1 MKAAP
6 SYIAAAIFL
15 LTSCSTANAMK
26 VTSCRT
32 ISSWGEF
39 TEALDTPDESGNVVN
54 FCPFD
59 ITHNG
64 DEGDGYDVTKDY
76 LRVSCDKKTGTA
88 GDAVEQENANAWG
101 RQRKMAYSDEPISG
115 EDPPKCIIRG
125 TARHLN
131 VHSKAMTM
139 IGFDMYGS
147 ANSAIRIEAGASM
160 TTLTEMAFVENEG
173 SGALSIATGA
183 TKTTVLHC
191 EFTSNEA
198 QGGAIQ
204 TDVDGADLMVY
215 RSYFHTN
222 SAPENSKG
230 GAIFANTAFT
240 VSRSEFLA
248 NTVAN
253 AHGPAI
259 YDADGTACDGG
270 ENIACLNT
278 DLANTNEDCDGI
290 FNNPSAICHEFDSA
304 CTFPSV
310 TPTSSPTAK
319 PTPSPTVSPIAK
331 PSASP
336 TDKPTR
342 NPTKSPTKG
351 PTRSPTHVP
360 SASPSVSQSPTASP
374 TDVPTN
380 RPTVHP
386 SGSPSCAPSFTPSM
400 VPTGPTPSPTGPNI
414 STPIAV
420 TPQFP
425 VAPPP
430 NNNSNGG
437 KGSSGKGGT
446 KSPSYAGKGSSGS
459 WNAKPHVN
467 HSHPNGGK
475 GGSSSSSG
483 GGGGV
488 PTGAATTPSYG
499 GGAGDGKG
507 SSGKGDGVPTGTAT
521 TPSYGAGKGNS
532 GKGSTSSDATV
543 GGQQVVPGSVTNDSG
558 DARRRKHRHRVRNLE
573 QDYPDPE
580 AYKHSTGYGKGT
592 AASNGGKGTGN
603 SNGGGGPDV
612 PGQGMDKCSEI
623 AGPQFPTQRQLQL
636 QKQKRT
642 KVLKGGYNGRS
653 ALKSRRSIR
662 AY

>member
-1 MKAAP
+1 MKAA
-6 SYIAAAIFL
+6 SSHIRLGAAAAL
-15 LTSCSTANAMK
+15 LLISCSTANAMK

-32 ISSWGEF
+32 ISSWEEF

-64 DEGDGYDVTKDY
+64 DEDDGYDVTTDY

-88 GDAVEQENANAWG
+88 GDAVEQVTANAWG
-101 RQRKMAYSDEPISG
+101 RRKMAFSNEPISG

-131 VHSKAMTM
+131 VNSKAMTM

-173 SGALSIATGA
+173 SGALSIASGA

-198 QGGAIQ
+198 AEGGGGGAIQ

-222 SAPENSKG
+222 SAPESSKG

-248 NTVAN
+248 NTVADAN
-253 AHGPAI
+253 GPAI

-278 DLANTNEDCDGI
+278 DLVTNEDCDGI
-290 FNNPSAICHEFDSA
+290 YSDPTAICYAFDSA
-304 CTFPSV
+304 CEFPSV
-310 TPTSSPTAK
+310 TPTVSPTAK
-319 PTPSPTVSPIAK
+319 PTASPSFSPLAKPSAAPSGGPTPNPSPSPSYAPTASPTLK

-336 TDKPTR
+336 
-342 NPTKSPTKG
+342 SI
-351 PTRSPTHVP
+351 
-360 SASPSVSQSPTASP
+360 SQLPTASP
-374 TDVPTN
+374 SANPSHTPTA
-380 RPTVHP
+380 RP

-400 VPTGPTPSPTGPNI
+400 VPTGPTPSPTADLDI
-414 STPIAV
+414 SPPQLV

-425 VAPPP
+425 VAAPSP
-430 NNNSNGG
+430 NSGGNNKGKGNSGKGGTRSPSYGKGSGGKGYSWSAQPHVNHQHPNDDKGKGSGSSSTGGTSSPAVSGGNGGVPAGTATTPSGG
-437 KGSSGKGGT
+437 KGSSGKG
-446 KSPSYAGKGSSGS
+446 S
-459 WNAKPHVN
+459 
-467 HSHPNGGK
+467 
-475 GGSSSSSG
+475 
-483 GGGGV
+483 
-488 PTGAATTPSYG
+488 
-499 GGAGDGKG
+499 
-507 SSGKGDGVPTGTAT
+507 TAT
-521 TPSYGAGKGNS
+521 
-532 GKGSTSSDATV
+532 TV
-543 GGQQVVPGSVTNDSG
+543 GGQQVPGSVTNDSG
-558 DARRRKHRHRVRNLE
+558 DANRRHYRRVRNLE
-573 QDYPDPE
+573 EEDHPVGVIDDYPDPE
-580 AYKHSTGYGKGT
+580 AYKHTGSGGYGKGS
-592 AASNGGKGTGN
+592 AGKGSG
-603 SNGGGGPDV
+603 SGVVV
-612 PGQGMDKCSEI
+612 PGQGVDKCSEI
-623 AGPQFPTQRQLQL
+623 PGPQFPAQRQR
-636 QKQKRT
+636 KT
-642 KVLKGGYNGRS
+642 KAVKVKGNNTRS
-653 ALKSRRSIR
+653 SVARSRRSIR